1 MAVLS
6 RTSVATLLL
15 AAAGSLAAEPSPDE
29 RTLRDAGLGTDG
41 PALLAYL
48 KAQIPSPA
56 DQARLGSAVDQLGHR
71 SFSVRERASR
81 TLVAAGR
88 PALPLV
94 RPALSAADLEVSRR
108 AERIVEEIE
117 RLSYSSLMC
126 TVVRVL

>member
-1 MAVLS
+1 MVFGPISPEPPLMAVLS

-29 RTLRDAGLGTDG
+29 RALRDAGLGTDG

-48 KAQIPSPA
+48 KTQIPSPS
-56 DQARLGSAVDQLGHR
+56 DQVRLGSAVDRLGHR

-88 PALPLV
+88 TALPLV
-94 RPALSAADLEVSRR
+94 RPALSAADL
-108 AERIVEEIE
+108 
-117 RLSYSSLMC
+117 
-126 TVVRVL
+126 